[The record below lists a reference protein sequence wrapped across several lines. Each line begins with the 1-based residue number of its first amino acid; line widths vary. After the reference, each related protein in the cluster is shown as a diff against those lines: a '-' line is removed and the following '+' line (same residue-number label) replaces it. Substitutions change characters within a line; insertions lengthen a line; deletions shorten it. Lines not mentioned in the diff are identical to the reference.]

1 MFTHNSVYKCLK
13 VDIKELFQKV
23 FKVNLP
29 ISGGMGNSI
38 DNPVIIH
45 SDGMLNDYVQTEY
58 AVMDY
63 MAIGREMEWKL
74 IKQQFIT
81 HGNKKIDR
89 LTVEVKGIGNNI
101 MPLQHEFMYVD
112 ITEVFVH

>member
-1 MFTHNSVYKCLK
+1 M
-13 VDIKELFQKV
+13 DIKELFNKA
-23 FKVNLP
+23 FNVNLS

-45 SDGMLNDYVQTEY
+45 SDGVLNDYVQTEY

-74 IKQQFIT
+74 IKQEFIS

-101 MPLQHEFMYVD
+101 MPIQHEFMYFD